1 MARVPCRNFQ
11 RGFCQYGERCK
22 FLHGNPQPKPN
33 PFGFGSQSA
42 TQNPRS
48 NTQSQQPNPF
58 GFGAQNNN
66 QSGSKPN
73 QFKPGD
79 NKWSRFSQTNSGN
92 SSAPQKQDNQQSAAN
107 HTCTDPQSCKRQ
119 ISEDFEHEK
128 PLWKLTCY
136 GHIKILKLLSIKT
149 FLKMKLESPG
159 NLETFV
165 FLSGPCDIIG
175 DLSFEELRAS
185 AYDDAK
191 RGTGIQSIVDKE
203 RTLLS
208 SKLIEFE
215 NLLRNPYT
223 PRQSSTFATQNT
235 FPGTSANVFPQTVQN
250 NAPPSVSSFSQLGTN
265 FNSGFQMRPAT
276 PNNAFSQFQAPTNAF
291 AQVNQFQAPN
301 QLSNAAVPNNAF
313 AQVNQFQAPTQITNP
328 AAFAFGTPGLMST
341 QPSAQPSVSSFPA
354 TTTTFSNAFSTAAS
368 TSPFNVAPAPVSI
381 MQMPQNTNSNSN
393 ADNSI
398 WFKDDWERG
407 EIPEEA
413 PPAEFLLLEEV
424 EAKATCSWWHQDRLV
439 EYNVVGGLE
448 WGAGYLYHARDE
460 FWGLNVNF

>member
-1 MARVPCRNFQ
+1 MPAVPCRNFQ
-11 RGFCQYGERCK
+11 RGYCQYGERCK
-22 FLHGNPQPKPN
+22 YLHSNPQPKPN

-42 TQNPRS
+42 TQNSRT
-48 NTQSQQPNPF
+48 TQPQQPNPF
-58 GFGAQNNN
+58 GFGVQNNN

-79 NKWSRFSQTNSGN
+79 NKWSRFAQTNGGS
-92 SSAPQKQDNQQSAAN
+92 SSASQKQDNQQSAAN

-128 PLWKLTCY
+128 PLWRLTCY
-136 GHIKILKLLSIKT
+136 GHSKYL
-149 FLKMKLESPG
+149 
-159 NLETFV
+159 
-165 FLSGPCDIIG
+165 PCDIIG

-191 RGTGIQSIVDKE
+191 RGTGIQSIVEKE

-223 PRQSSTFATQNT
+223 PPQSSTFATQNT
-235 FPGTSANVFPQTVQN
+235 FPGPSANVFPQAVQN

-276 PNNAFSQFQAPTNAF
+276 PNNAFSQFSQFQAPTQISNPAAPNNAF

-301 QLSNAAVPNNAF
+301 QLSNASAPNNAF
-313 AQVNQFQAPTQITNP
+313 AQVNQFQASTQISNP
-328 AAFAFGTPGLMST
+328 AAPNNPFGQLNQFQAPSQISNAPQKNAFAFGNPGLMGT
-341 QPSAQPSVSSFPA
+341 QPSTQPSVSSFPA
-354 TTTTFSNAFSTAAS
+354 TTTTFSNAFSPAAS

-381 MQMPQNTNSNSN
+381 IQMPQNTNSNSN
-393 ADNSI
+393 ADKSI
-398 WFKDDWERG
+398 WFKDDWKRG

-413 PPAEFLLLEEV
+413 PPAEV
-424 EAKATCSWWHQDRLV
+424 I
-439 EYNVVGGLE
+439 Y
-448 WGAGYLYHARDE
+448 
-460 FWGLNVNF
+460 